1 MLKPRSRNT
10 GATSAV
16 TVTTVLKLPK
26 RASPSLE
33 AVANTVTNAISLETT
48 RAPRI
53 RAVLRRA
60 REPRPAVGAGGMASG
75 VASFSGNSQHGTATV
90 RGHMADRTRILS
102 GMRPTGRCHLG
113 NSLGAAQ
120 NWVNLQNEYDCY
132 YFVADYHALTTEPD
146 GHTVESKIFDLTA
159 DLIAVG
165 LDPKRS
171 VIYQQSKVPEVAELA
186 LLLSMV
192 TPLSWV
198 LRTPTFKEMV
208 KKHPDN
214 VNLGLL
220 SYPVL
225 QGADIIIVKGEG
237 VPVSKDQL
245 PHLELIR
252 EVVRKFNRT
261 YAPVFPEPKALLTE
275 SPLIRGTDGKQ
286 RMSKTVGNII
296 GVTEEPAVLRK
307 QVQSMVTDVK
317 RTYMTQ
323 PGHPRTCNVCAFYK
337 FFFDD
342 WQYYWDLCR
351 TAQIGCGEK
360 KKLLAERM
368 IEVFRPFRE
377 VRAELSPQAVA
388 AILALGI
395 LTARDVARR
404 TMVEVRQAVGLPA
417 LR

>member
-1 MLKPRSRNT
+1 
-10 GATSAV
+10 
-16 TVTTVLKLPK
+16 
-26 RASPSLE
+26 
-33 AVANTVTNAISLETT
+33 
-48 RAPRI
+48 
-53 RAVLRRA
+53 
-60 REPRPAVGAGGMASG
+60 
-75 VASFSGNSQHGTATV
+75 
-90 RGHMADRTRILS
+90 
-102 GMRPTGRCHLG
+102 
-113 NSLGAAQ
+113 
-120 NWVNLQNEYDCY
+120 
-132 YFVADYHALTTEPD
+132 VADYHALTTEPD
-146 GHTVESKIFDLTA
+146 GHTVESKIYDLTA

-225 QGADIIIVKGEG
+225 QGADIVIVKGEG
-237 VPVSKDQL
+237 IPVGKDQL

-286 RMSKTVGNII
+286 RMSKTVGNIV
-296 GVTEEPAVLRK
+296 GVTEDPAVLRK

-342 WQYYWDLCR
+342 WQHYWDLCR
-351 TAQIGCGEK
+351 KAQIGCGEK
-360 KKLLAERM
+360 KKLLAEKM
-368 IEVFRPFRE
+368 IETFKPFRE
-377 VRAELSPQAVA
+377 VRAGLTPEIVA
-388 AILALGI
+388 AILDEGSEK
-395 LTARDVARR
+395 ARDVARQ
-404 TMVEVRQAVGLPA
+404 TMVEVRQAVGLPLLA
-417 LR
+417 IR